1 MERINLSSSTSL
13 SRIVYGMWRLVEDTN
28 VSPKHIL
35 EKINI
40 CLEQGITSFD
50 QAAVYGLYTSEAL
63 FGEALKENRSLRNQI
78 EIITKCGIV
87 NPSSRYSNAS
97 VSHYDTSREHIF
109 NSVDASLKNMSTDY
123 LDMLLIHRQDPFMD
137 HFETGKALD
146 DLVLSG
152 KVKEVGV
159 SNFRPWDFN
168 LLQSA
173 MKSKLVTNQIELSLA
188 ATDGFTNGD
197 LAFHQERATTIM
209 AWSPLGGGR
218 LMKGK
223 GPLGKVLSKIA
234 ANQNVDIA
242 SVAVA
247 WLLAHPAKI
256 CPVMGTNNLDRIAKI
271 SEAMNVRMGRETWFE
286 LYTASFNDGEL
297 PWRLP

>member
-13 SRIVYGMWRLVEDTN
+13 SRIVYGMWRLAEDTN

-137 HFETGKALD
+137 HFETG
-146 DLVLSG
+146 
-152 KVKEVGV
+152 
-159 SNFRPWDFN
+159 
-168 LLQSA
+168 
-173 MKSKLVTNQIELSLA
+173 
-188 ATDGFTNGD
+188 
-197 LAFHQERATTIM
+197 
-209 AWSPLGGGR
+209 
-218 LMKGK
+218 
-223 GPLGKVLSKIA
+223 
-234 ANQNVDIA
+234 
-242 SVAVA
+242 
-247 WLLAHPAKI
+247 
-256 CPVMGTNNLDRIAKI
+256 
-271 SEAMNVRMGRETWFE
+271 
-286 LYTASFNDGEL
+286 
-297 PWRLP
+297 